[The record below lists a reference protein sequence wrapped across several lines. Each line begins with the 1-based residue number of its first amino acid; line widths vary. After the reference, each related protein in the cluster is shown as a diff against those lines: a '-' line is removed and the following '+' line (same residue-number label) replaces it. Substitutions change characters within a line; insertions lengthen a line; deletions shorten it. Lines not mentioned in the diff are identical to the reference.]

1 MPKQPDWTI
10 PVTHLRQADA
20 KMAALIERVGPCTME
35 IRHTH
40 SIFYTLLRSIVYQQL
55 AGKAAAAILGRVELA
70 TTGDGTLPTPEQI
83 LAASDAALRGAG
95 LSQNKLLAVRD
106 LAAKTLDGTV
116 PDLRTINRMTD
127 DEIIEHISQV
137 RGIGRWTVE
146 MLLIFRIGRP
156 DVLPVDDLGVRK
168 GMQITYN
175 MRKMPDKKRMIATAS
190 KWRPYRSVGSWYMWR
205 ASELKK

>member
-1 MPKQPDWTI
+1 VKQPDWTEA
-10 PVTHLRQADA
+10 VEHLKQADP
-20 KMAALIERVGPCTME
+20 KMAAIIERIGACKLE

-55 AGKAAAAILGRVELA
+55 AGKAAAAILKRVEA
-70 TTGDGTLPTPEQI
+70 VTAGDGVLPTPEQI
-83 LAASDAALRGAG
+83 LAAPDSALRGAG

-106 LAAKTLDGTV
+106 LSAKTLDGTV
-116 PDLRTINRMTD
+116 PELRVINRMTD

-156 DVLPVDDLGVRK
+156 DVLPLDDLGVRK
-168 GMQITYN
+168 GMQVTYN
-175 MRKMPDKKRMIATAS
+175 MRKLPDKKRMVKTAAR
-190 KWRPYRSVGSWYMWR
+190 WRPWRSIGSWYMWR
-205 ASELKK
+205 ASELK